1 MRTKLALA
9 VLVVCALLV
18 AACGS
23 SSSSSSGGGSG
34 ANSSVSGAKTLSAS
48 AADNPPKG
56 TITYCTGKDTTG
68 AAHYVVAQFNA
79 KYGAQGYHAGLVEFP
94 ASADQQRA
102 QFIQR
107 QQAKS
112 SSCDVFSS
120 DVIWTAEFSS
130 QHWLYDLTQYVS
142 A

>member
-1 MRTKLALA
+1 MSIVPLRMRPKRRGSRGKAGGGEMRRGLGIAIVSTIALT
-9 VLVVCALLV
+9 VT
-18 AACGS
+18 ACG
-23 SSSSSSGGGSG
+23 G
-34 ANSSVSGAKTLSAS
+34 SVSGAKTLAAS
-48 AADNPPKG
+48 AMNSPPKG

-79 KYGAQGYHAGLVEFP
+79 KYGAQGYHAQLVEFP

-107 QQAKS
+107 QQAHS

-130 QHWLYDLTQYVS
+130 QKW
-142 A
+142 